1 MAVILSPR
9 HELFKI
15 DGGRKIMGLAS
26 GKAKL
31 KLIDIES
38 RWERNFTRPRGKLSP
53 TSAPLNSQCQN
64 RLASDDA
71 ETSATDGATEIGLT
85 LHEARERSGQSLQD
99 ASHDLRIRLEY
110 LRAIEN
116 GDFRSLPGMTY
127 AIGYVR
133 SYAQYLGLD
142 VERAISIFKAEAR
155 ELNKPRQ
162 LVFPSPAPE
171 GKVPGGALMFI
182 AAFLAIVGYSGW
194 YYVTDSGRAVA
205 GYTLAVPDVLQSWLN
220 EKTDSRTSGDG
231 FTSTAVA
238 ANQES
243 ALGTSLDATGDSS
256 ERIGTLDTATINA
269 YSIAGAST
277 PMPPDQGEI

>member
-1 MAVILSPR
+1 MVVNLSPR

-38 RWERNFTRPRGKLSP
+38 RSERNFTRPRGKLSP

-116 GDFRSLPGMTY
+116 EIKRLKGLP
-127 AIGYVR
+127 
-133 SYAQYLGLD
+133 D
-142 VERAISIFKAEAR
+142 VEQGSSLGRSRKLF
-155 ELNKPRQ
+155 ELIH
-162 LVFPSPAPE
+162 
-171 GKVPGGALMFI
+171 KVLDGRIPNINELLRDWDTANTLES
-182 AAFLAIVGYSGW
+182 LAKTFSTGW
-194 YYVTDSGRAVA
+194 LR
-205 GYTLAVPDVLQSWLN
+205 
-220 EKTDSRTSGDG
+220 
-231 FTSTAVA
+231 STAFVI
-238 ANQES
+238 E
-243 ALGTSLDATGDSS
+243 
-256 ERIGTLDTATINA
+256 
-269 YSIAGAST
+269 
-277 PMPPDQGEI
+277 PDENSKLVNTQQPKL